1 MSQTQAIHAA
11 LKKLMRSRGVTY
23 AQAARVLGLSEAS
36 IKRLFS
42 QQAFSLSRLEE
53 LCNWLHVDIHDLVR
67 MSREQEPLTTELSE
81 EQERVL
87 LRDSGLLL
95 LAYLLLNHWTVGEIL
110 ETYAFSRAEL
120 TRRMFR
126 LQEVGL
132 VEILPFDRV
141 RLKTARNFSWRK
153 DGPVQRYFA
162 DQVLRDFLA
171 SAFDQPGETMEFVSG
186 MLSRKSILHLHDRI
200 VELARELDG
209 LVESDLSLPAAERLG
224 SSLFVAFR
232 PWEFKGFSAFRS
244 GDRTKKF

>member
-1 MSQTQAIHAA
+1 MNQTQAIHAA

-23 AQAARVLGLSEAS
+23 ADAAGVLKLSEAS

-42 QQAFSLSRLEE
+42 QQALSLSRLEA
-53 LCNWLHVDIHDLVR
+53 LCNWLHVDIQDVVR

-87 LRDSGLLL
+87 LGDTGLLL
-95 LAYLLLNHWTVGEIL
+95 LAYLLLNHWTVEEIL
-110 ETYAFSRAEL
+110 ETYGFSRPEII
-120 TRRMFR
+120 RRMFH
-126 LQEVGL
+126 LQELGL
-132 VEILPFDRV
+132 VEVLPFDRV
-141 RLKTARNFSWRK
+141 RLRTARNFSWRR

-171 SAFDQPGETMEFVSG
+171 SNFDQPGETMEFVSG
-186 MLSRKSILHLHDRI
+186 MLSRKSILHLHDQ
-200 VELARELDG
+200 VAELARELDG
-209 LVESDLSLPAAERLG
+209 LVEADLGLPASERLG

-232 PWEFKGFSAFRS
+232 PWEFSGFKAFRS